1 MEKYII
7 LQIEGGIGKNV
18 VATSVVRAISKHY
31 PDRKIIILTAHIDIW
46 FCNPRIYKVLEFGK
60 TPYFYQ
66 DYVQGKDT
74 VLMIQEP
81 YRSEDYI
88 YRRKHL
94 SEIWCNLYNIE
105 WDGEKPELYFTNLEF
120 DLLSTII
127 NKTKPI
133 FLIQPFGGAPVQ
145 GHKYSWARD
154 IPPQI
159 AQQIVDEM
167 SKEYRVIQVKRDDQ
181 ISLNNCEYLSLNPR
195 QLAMSILLS
204 DKRLFIDS
212 YMQHAA
218 SALNLS
224 STVLW
229 VVNDPNI
236 LGYNLHTNIASNFN
250 NGDLRNSMYDAHDIM
265 GDPIQLASI
274 PNDLFDI
281 KKILEKLK

>member
-18 VATSVVRAISKHY
+18 VATSVVRAISKQY
-31 PDRKIIILTAHIDIW
+31 ADRKIIILTAHIDIW
-46 FCNPRIYKVLEFGK
+46 FCNPRIHKVLEFGK

-66 DYVQGKDT
+66 DYIQDKDT
-74 VLMIQEP
+74 ILMIQEP

-105 WDGEKPELYFTNLEF
+105 WDGENPELYFTNLEF
-120 DLLSTII
+120 DLLSTVI
-127 NKTKPI
+127 NKSKPI
-133 FLIQPFGGAPVQ
+133 FLIQPFGGAPIQ

-159 AQQIVDEM
+159 AQEIVDEM
-167 SKEYRVIQVKRDDQ
+167 SKEYRVIQVKREDQ
-181 ISLNNCEYLSLNPR
+181 LSLNNCEYLSLNPR
-195 QLAMSILLS
+195 QLALSIILS

-218 SALNLS
+218 SALDLP

-236 LGYNLHTNIASNFN
+236 LGYTLHTNIVSTFN
-250 NGDLRNSMYDAHDIM
+250 NGDIRNSMYDAHDII

-274 PNDLFDI
+274 PNNLFDT
-281 KKILEKLK
+281 KKILETLK

>member
-31 PDRKIIILTAHIDIW
+31 PDRKIIILTAHTDIW

-120 DLLSTII
+120 DLLSAII

-167 SKEYRVIQVKRDDQ
+167 SKEYKVIQVKREDQ

-281 KKILEKLK
+281 KKILETLK

>member
-31 PDRKIIILTAHIDIW
+31 PDRKIIILTAHTDIW

-74 VLMIQEP
+74 ILMIQEP

-133 FLIQPFGGAPVQ
+133 FLIQPFGGAPIQ

-181 ISLNNCEYLSLNPR
+181 ISLNNCEYLSLNSR

-236 LGYNLHTNIASNFN
+236 LGYNLHTNILSNFN

-274 PNDLFDI
+274 PNDLFDV
-281 KKILEKLK
+281 KKILETLK